1 MFEAHLLCATPRF
14 STENDSEWCKPA
26 DGSTQLE
33 EQVKERALDLWDLQ
47 DLRDLLMVQPQAEVE
62 ENIESL
68 CPNIPFV

>member
-1 MFEAHLLCATPRF
+1 MLLQ
-14 STENDSEWCKPA
+14 
-26 DGSTQLE
+26 GSLLRMILNGVSQLMGQQLE
-33 EQVKERALDLWDLQ
+33 EQVKERALDLW